1 MPLIITY
8 LIKLSVCLA
17 VVFLFYQMV
26 LRKLTFYNWNRWY
39 LLGYTLLSFYI
50 PFINISP
57 VLEKNEWTNS
67 DILNWVPVIGTA
79 TTGQPAAIANNAQR
93 LSAWDITLLL
103 VATGVLVM
111 LVRLII
117 QLLSFRKM
125 MKKATKVSEEGMTI
139 YQVDDNIIPFSFGNS
154 IFINRELHNETELQ
168 EIIRHEFV
176 HVKQKHSLDIIW
188 GELLC
193 LLNWYNPF
201 AWLLKK
207 AIRQN
212 LEFIADHKV
221 LEHGVD
227 KKQYQYLLLKVIG
240 NNHFSIANQF
250 NFSSLKKRIAMM
262 NKMKS
267 AKRNLVRF
275 LFLLPVLAIVLLAF
289 RNRYHNTEKGPV
301 IRYAA
306 MVTDLET
313 KQPLSGVEV
322 FNLNTDQQTTTD
334 ENGYFVM
341 EIPAGKMLHVK
352 MKYNKPGYSE
362 LVTSAFSLERK
373 DNKESFSIM
382 EVVGIRKGNAT
393 DPCTGCSGSV
403 SLREEKNPDLGFEEV
418 KGYYDQLLYQFFT
431 DTVPEQRHPN
441 KKGYYIDVKN
451 NEGNCLIVVKD
462 KNRKEVKRLLMAEW
476 NEKSDYYE
484 NLYGKVPPPPPP
496 LPTEG
501 QWTEAAN
508 PDVRSITV
516 NNEKATVVLK
526 TGKKEE
532 YDLSDP
538 KQKKTFEDKY
548 DLPEPPTPPAAP
560 TVLDALDAP
569 MPPLPPKSPTALDAL
584 DVPMPPLRPKSPTAL
599 DALYAPP
606 VPPKPPKSPKAPK
619 KGTTTMLI
627 NADTLIWVSGKG
639 ILTLKGNATLQTGT
653 PQDISIT
660 ASTINLKNNPPLVLV
675 NGKEADLSKD
685 FVAGKKSKMKVVSL
699 EKDEAVKKYGTKG
712 KNGAIEISTFSEA
725 VTPKQPVQPSFL
737 FNPYQQKKPGE
748 KADDGC

>member
-17 VVFLFYQMV
+17 VVFLFYQLV

-67 DILNWVPVIGTA
+67 DVITWVPVIVSSTSNSLS
-79 TTGQPAAIANNAQR
+79 TWDMIVLFVAA
-93 LSAWDITLLL
+93 
-103 VATGVLVM
+103 GVLVM
-111 LVRLII
+111 LVRLLI

-154 IFINRELHNETELQ
+154 IFINRALHNETELQ

-176 HVKQKHSLDIIW
+176 HVKQKHSFDIIW

-193 LLNWYNPF
+193 LFNWYNPF

-275 LFLLPVLAIVLLAF
+275 LFLLPVLAIILLSF
-289 RNRYHNTEKGPV
+289 REQLSRTTSGE
-301 IRYAA
+301 
-306 MVTDLET
+306 
-313 KQPLSGVEV
+313 QP
-322 FNLNTDQQTTTD
+322 Q
-334 ENGYFVM
+334 
-341 EIPAGKMLHVK
+341 
-352 MKYNKPGYSE
+352 E
-362 LVTSAFSLERK
+362 LVQTIIPPA
-373 DNKESFSIM
+373 
-382 EVVGIRKGNAT
+382 
-393 DPCTGCSGSV
+393 
-403 SLREEKNPDLGFEEV
+403 
-418 KGYYDQLLYQFFT
+418 YT

-441 KKGYYIDVKN
+441 KKGYYIDVKDN
-451 NEGNCLIVVKD
+451 KGNCLIVIKD
-462 KNRKEVKRLLMAEW
+462 KNRKEVKRLLMTEW
-476 NEKSDYYE
+476 NDKSDYYE

-501 QWTEAAN
+501 QWIEAAN

-548 DLPEPPTPPAAP
+548 DLPEPPPPPPAP
-560 TVLDALDAP
+560 TNLEELDAP
-569 MPPLPPKSPTALDAL
+569 LPPLPPQSPTGVKHPA
-584 DVPMPPLRPKSPTAL
+584 
-599 DALYAPP
+599 APP
-606 VPPKPPKSPKAPK
+606 VPPKPPKAPK

-627 NADTLIWVSGKG
+627 NADTLVWASGKG
-639 ILTLKGNATLQTGT
+639 ILTLKGNASLQTGT
-653 PQDISIT
+653 TSDINISADAID
-660 ASTINLKNNPPLVLV
+660 IRNNPPLVII

-685 FVAGKKSKMKVVSL
+685 FVAGRKAKMKVVSL
-699 EKDEAVKKYGTKG
+699 DKDEAIKKYGTKG
-712 KNGAIEISTFSEA
+712 KNGAIEISTSAEA
-725 VTPKQPVQPSFL
+725 AAPIQPVQPSFL

>member
-17 VVFLFYQMV
+17 VVYLFYQLV

-67 DILNWVPVIGTA
+67 DVITWVPVIGSSTS
-79 TTGQPAAIANNAQR
+79 NS
-93 LSAWDITLLL
+93 LSTWDMIVLF

-111 LVRLII
+111 LVRLLI

-154 IFINRELHNETELQ
+154 IFINRALHNETELQ

-176 HVKQKHSLDIIW
+176 HVKQKHSFDIIW

-193 LLNWYNPF
+193 LFNWYNPF

-275 LFLLPVLAIVLLAF
+275 LFLLPVLAIILLSF
-289 RNRYHNTEKGPV
+289 REQLSRTTGN
-301 IRYAA
+301 
-306 MVTDLET
+306 D
-313 KQPLSGVEV
+313 QP
-322 FNLNTDQQTTTD
+322 Q
-334 ENGYFVM
+334 
-341 EIPAGKMLHVK
+341 
-352 MKYNKPGYSE
+352 E
-362 LVTSAFSLERK
+362 LVQTIIPPA
-373 DNKESFSIM
+373 
-382 EVVGIRKGNAT
+382 
-393 DPCTGCSGSV
+393 
-403 SLREEKNPDLGFEEV
+403 
-418 KGYYDQLLYQFFT
+418 YT

-441 KKGYYIDVKN
+441 KKGYYIDVKDN
-451 NEGNCLIVVKD
+451 KGNCLIVIKD
-462 KNRKEVKRLLMAEW
+462 KNRKEVKRLLMTEW
-476 NEKSDYYE
+476 NEKSEYYE

-501 QWTEAAN
+501 QWIEAAN

-532 YDLSDP
+532 YDLADP
-538 KQKKTFEDKY
+538 KQKKTFEEKY
-548 DLPEPPTPPAAP
+548 DLPEPPALPVAP
-560 TVLDALDAP
+560 TALGELDAP
-569 MPPLPPKSPTALDAL
+569 LPPLPPQSPTGVKHPA
-584 DVPMPPLRPKSPTAL
+584 
-599 DALYAPP
+599 APP
-606 VPPKPPKSPKAPK
+606 VPPKPPKAPK

-627 NADTLIWVSGKG
+627 NADTLVWASGKG
-639 ILTLKGNATLQTGT
+639 ILTLKGNATLQTGIIS
-653 PQDISIT
+653 DINISADAID
-660 ASTINLKNNPPLVLV
+660 IRNNPPLVII

-685 FVAGKKSKMKVVSL
+685 FVAGRKAKMKVVNL
-699 EKDEAVKKYGTKG
+699 DKDEAVKKYGTKG
-712 KNGAIEISTFSEA
+712 KNGAIEISTSAEA
-725 VTPKQPVQPSFL
+725 VAPKQPVQPSFL

-748 KADDGC
+748 KAGDGC

>member
-8 LIKLSVCLA
+8 LIKLSVGLA
-17 VVFLFYQMV
+17 VVFLFYQLV

-50 PFINISP
+50 PFINIYP

-67 DILNWVPVIGTA
+67 ELINWVPVIGTA
-79 TTGQPAAIANNAQR
+79 ATGQPVITGSSQS
-93 LSAWDITLLL
+93 LSTWDMIFLLL
-103 VATGVLVM
+103 AAGVLLM
-111 LVRLII
+111 LVRLVI
-117 QLLSFRKM
+117 QLLSFRRM
-125 MKKATKVSEEGMTI
+125 LKKATRVSEAGMTI

-154 IFINRELHNETELQ
+154 IFINRELHNQTELQ

-193 LLNWYNPF
+193 LFNWYNPF

-227 KKQYQYLLLKVIG
+227 KKQYQYLLLKVMG

-267 AKRNLVRF
+267 ARRNLVRF

-289 RNRYHNTEKGPV
+289 RNRYHHAASEPV

-313 KQPLSGVEV
+313 MQPLPGVKV
-322 FNLNTDQQTTTD
+322 VNINTGREAITD
-334 ENGYFVM
+334 EKGYFVM
-341 EIPAGKMLHVK
+341 EMPADNMIHVK
-352 MKYNKPGYSE
+352 MKYSKPGYSE
-362 LVTSAFSLERK
+362 LLTSAFSLEKK
-373 DNKESFSIM
+373 DNKASFSIM

-403 SLREEKNPDLGFEEV
+403 SLREERNPGLGFDEV
-418 KGYYDQLLYQFFT
+418 KSYYDQLSQQFFT
-431 DTVPEQRHPN
+431 DTIPEQRKPN
-441 KKGYYIDVKN
+441 SKGYYIDVKDN
-451 NEGNCLIVVKD
+451 KGNCVIVIKD
-462 KNRKEVKRLLMAEW
+462 KNRKEVQRLLMTEW

-496 LPTEG
+496 LPAEE
-501 QWTEAAN
+501 QWKEAAN
-508 PDVRSITV
+508 PTVRSITV

-548 DLPEPPTPPAAP
+548 DLPEPPPPPAA
-560 TVLDALDAP
+560 
-569 MPPLPPKSPTALDAL
+569 PTALDAL
-584 DVPMPPLRPKSPTAL
+584 DAPIPPLPPKSSTALDALNAPMPPLRPKSPNAL
-599 DALYAPP
+599 DALNAPP
-606 VPPKPPKSPKAPK
+606 VPPQPPKAPK
-619 KGTTTMLI
+619 KDAREI
-627 NADTLIWVSGKG
+627 
-639 ILTLKGNATLQTGT
+639 
-653 PQDISIT
+653 
-660 ASTINLKNNPPLVLV
+660 
-675 NGKEADLSKD
+675 
-685 FVAGKKSKMKVVSL
+685 KSV
-699 EKDEAVKKYGTKG
+699 
-712 KNGAIEISTFSEA
+712 SEA

-737 FNPYQQKKPGE
+737 FNPYQYKTKEQKEKE
-748 KADDGC
+748 KAGDGC

>member
-17 VVFLFYQMV
+17 VVFLFYQLV

-39 LLGYTLLSFYI
+39 LLGYTILSFYI

-57 VLEKNEWTNS
+57 VLERNEWTNS
-67 DILNWVPVIGTA
+67 EVITWVPVIVSSSTHSLS
-79 TTGQPAAIANNAQR
+79 TWDMIVLFIAA
-93 LSAWDITLLL
+93 
-103 VATGVLVM
+103 GVLVM
-111 LVRLII
+111 GVRLII
-117 QLLSFRKM
+117 QLLSFRRM

-154 IFINRELHNETELQ
+154 IFINRALHNETELQ

-176 HVKQKHSLDIIW
+176 HVKQKHSVDIIW

-212 LEFIADHKV
+212 LEFIADHQV

-267 AKRNLVRF
+267 TKRNLVRF
-275 LFLLPVLAIVLLAF
+275 LFLLPVLAIILLSF
-289 RNRYHNTEKGPV
+289 REQLRSTATN
-301 IRYAA
+301 
-306 MVTDLET
+306 D
-313 KQPLSGVEV
+313 QP
-322 FNLNTDQQTTTD
+322 Q
-334 ENGYFVM
+334 
-341 EIPAGKMLHVK
+341 
-352 MKYNKPGYSE
+352 E
-362 LVTSAFSLERK
+362 LVQTIIPPA
-373 DNKESFSIM
+373 
-382 EVVGIRKGNAT
+382 
-393 DPCTGCSGSV
+393 
-403 SLREEKNPDLGFEEV
+403 
-418 KGYYDQLLYQFFT
+418 YT

-462 KNRKEVKRLLMAEW
+462 KNRKEVKRLLMTEW
-476 NEKSDYYE
+476 NEQSDYYE

-496 LPTEG
+496 LPTEE
-501 QWTEAAN
+501 QWKEAAN
-508 PDVRSITV
+508 PTVKSITV

-538 KQKKTFEDKY
+538 KQKKSFEDKY
-548 DLPEPPTPPAAP
+548 DLPEPPSPPAAP
-560 TVLDALDAP
+560 TNLDELDAP
-569 MPPLPPKSPTALDAL
+569 LPPLPPQKAKGVKHP
-584 DVPMPPLRPKSPTAL
+584 
-599 DALYAPP
+599 APP
-606 VPPKPPKSPKAPK
+606 VPPQPPKAPK
-619 KGTTTMLI
+619 KGSTTMLI
-627 NADTLIWVSGKG
+627 TADTLVWASGKG
-639 ILTLKGNATLQTGT
+639 ALTLKGNATLQSG
-653 PQDISIT
+653 PAGDISFS
-660 ASTINLKNNPPLVLV
+660 ADAINLYNNPPLVLI

-685 FVAGKKSKMKVVSL
+685 FVAGKKSKMQVVNL
-699 EKDEAVKKYGTKG
+699 DKNEAVKKYGTKG
-712 KNGAIEISTFSEA
+712 KNGAIEITTFSEA
-725 VTPKQPVQPSFL
+725 VRPKQPVQPSFL
-737 FNPYQQKKPGE
+737 FNPYQYKTKEQKEKE
-748 KADDGC
+748 KAGDGC

>member
-17 VVFLFYQMV
+17 VVFLFYQLV

-67 DILNWVPVIGTA
+67 DVITWVPVIVSSTSNSLS
-79 TTGQPAAIANNAQR
+79 TWDMIVLFVAA
-93 LSAWDITLLL
+93 
-103 VATGVLVM
+103 GVLVM
-111 LVRLII
+111 LVRLLI

-125 MKKATKVSEEGMTI
+125 MKKATKVSEDGMTI

-154 IFINRELHNETELQ
+154 IFINRALHNETELQ

-176 HVKQKHSLDIIW
+176 HVKQKHSFDIIW

-193 LLNWYNPF
+193 LFNWYNPF

-275 LFLLPVLAIVLLAF
+275 LFLLPVLAIILLSF
-289 RNRYHNTEKGPV
+289 REQLSRTTVNEKP
-301 IRYAA
+301 
-306 MVTDLET
+306 
-313 KQPLSGVEV
+313 Q
-322 FNLNTDQQTTTD
+322 
-334 ENGYFVM
+334 
-341 EIPAGKMLHVK
+341 
-352 MKYNKPGYSE
+352 E
-362 LVTSAFSLERK
+362 LVQTIIPPA
-373 DNKESFSIM
+373 
-382 EVVGIRKGNAT
+382 
-393 DPCTGCSGSV
+393 
-403 SLREEKNPDLGFEEV
+403 
-418 KGYYDQLLYQFFT
+418 YT

-451 NEGNCLIVVKD
+451 NEGNCLIVIKD
-462 KNRKEVKRLLMAEW
+462 KNRKEVKRLLMTEW

-501 QWTEAAN
+501 QWIEAAN

-548 DLPEPPTPPAAP
+548 DLPEPPPPPPAP
-560 TVLDALDAP
+560 TNLEELDAP
-569 MPPLPPKSPTALDAL
+569 LPPLPPQSATGVKHPA
-584 DVPMPPLRPKSPTAL
+584 
-599 DALYAPP
+599 APP
-606 VPPKPPKSPKAPK
+606 VPPKPPKAPK

-627 NADTLIWVSGKG
+627 NADTLVWASGKG
-639 ILTLKGNATLQTGT
+639 ILTLEGNATLQTGT
-653 PQDISIT
+653 TNDVSIT

-699 EKDEAVKKYGTKG
+699 DKDEAVKKYGTKG
-712 KNGAIEISTFSEA
+712 KNGAIEISTSAEA
-725 VTPKQPVQPSFL
+725 VIPKQPVQPSFL

-748 KADDGC
+748 KAGDGC

>member
-8 LIKLSVCLA
+8 LIKLSVCLS
-17 VVFLFYQMV
+17 VVFLFYRLV

-67 DILNWVPVIGTA
+67 EVINWVPVIGTA
-79 TTGQPAAIANNAQR
+79 ASNQPGITAGSAQPVN
-93 LSAWDITLLL
+93 SWDIILLFII
-103 VATGVLVM
+103 AGVLFM
-111 LVRLII
+111 LVRLVI

-125 MKKATKVSEEGMTI
+125 MKKATLVSKQGLNI
-139 YQVDDNIIPFSFGNS
+139 YQVNDNIIPFSFGNS
-154 IFINRELHNETELQ
+154 IFINRELHPATELQ

-176 HVKQKHSLDIIW
+176 HVKQQHSLDIIW
-188 GELLC
+188 GEILC
-193 LLNWYNPF
+193 LFNWYNPF

-212 LEFIADHKV
+212 LEFIADHQV

-262 NKMKS
+262 NKIKS
-267 AKRNLVRF
+267 ARRNLVRF

-289 RNRYHNTEKGPV
+289 RNRYSTHEKQPL

-313 KQPLSGVEV
+313 KQPLPGVKV
-322 FNLNTDQQTTTD
+322 LNINTAQEATTD

-341 EIPAGKMLHVK
+341 EIPADKMVHVK
-352 MKYNKPGYSE
+352 MRYNKPGYSE
-362 LVTSAFSLERK
+362 LMTSAFSLERK
-373 DNKESFSIM
+373 DNTESFSIM
-382 EVVGIRKGNAT
+382 EIVSIRKGNAT
-393 DPCTGCSGSV
+393 DPCVGCSGSV
-403 SLREEKNPDLGFEEV
+403 SLREEKNPAVGFEEV

-441 KKGYYIDVKN
+441 KKGYYIDIRN
-451 NEGNCLIVVKD
+451 NDGNCLVVIKD
-462 KNRKEVKRLLMAEW
+462 KNRKEVKRLLMIEW

-484 NLYGKVPPPPPP
+484 NLYGKVPPPPVAS

-501 QWTEAAN
+501 QWDEAAN

-516 NNEKATVVLK
+516 NNEKAIVVLK

-532 YDLSDP
+532 YNLADP
-538 KQKKTFEDKY
+538 KQKKDFEDKY
-548 DLPEPPTPPAAP
+548 DLPEPPAPPLAP
-560 TVLDALDAP
+560 TNLEELDAP
-569 MPPLPPKSPTALDAL
+569 LPPLPPKSPTGVKHPA
-584 DVPMPPLRPKSPTAL
+584 
-599 DALYAPP
+599 APP
-606 VPPKPPKSPKAPK
+606 VPPKPPKAPK
-619 KGTTTMLI
+619 PGSTTMI
-627 NADTLIWVSGKG
+627 ITADTLIWTGDKG
-639 ILTLKGNATLQTGT
+639 SLTLKGSLKGNASLQTGAPDYVT
-653 PQDISIT
+653 ISADAIE
-660 ASTINLKNNPPLVLV
+660 LKNNPPLVMI

-685 FVAGKKSKMKVVSL
+685 FTAGKKARMKVISL
-699 EKDEAVKKYGTKG
+699 DKDEAVKKYGNKG
-712 KNGAIEISTFSEA
+712 ENGAIEISTLSEA
-725 VTPKQPVQPSFL
+725 AAPKQPVQPSFL
-737 FNPYQQKKPGE
+737 FNPYQYKTKEQKE
-748 KADDGC
+748 KEKQGDGC

>member
-17 VVFLFYQMV
+17 VVFLFYQLV

-67 DILNWVPVIGTA
+67 EVITWVPVIVSSTSNSLS
-79 TTGQPAAIANNAQR
+79 TWDMIVLFVAA
-93 LSAWDITLLL
+93 
-103 VATGVLVM
+103 GVLVM
-111 LVRLII
+111 LVRLLI

-154 IFINRELHNETELQ
+154 IFINRALHNETELQ

-176 HVKQKHSLDIIW
+176 HVKQKHSFDIIW

-193 LLNWYNPF
+193 LFNWYNPF

-275 LFLLPVLAIVLLAF
+275 LFLLPVLAIILLSF
-289 RNRYHNTEKGPV
+289 REQLSRTTGN
-301 IRYAA
+301 
-306 MVTDLET
+306 D
-313 KQPLSGVEV
+313 QP
-322 FNLNTDQQTTTD
+322 Q
-334 ENGYFVM
+334 
-341 EIPAGKMLHVK
+341 
-352 MKYNKPGYSE
+352 E
-362 LVTSAFSLERK
+362 LVQTIIPPA
-373 DNKESFSIM
+373 
-382 EVVGIRKGNAT
+382 
-393 DPCTGCSGSV
+393 
-403 SLREEKNPDLGFEEV
+403 
-418 KGYYDQLLYQFFT
+418 YT

-441 KKGYYIDVKN
+441 KKGYYIDVKDN
-451 NEGNCLIVVKD
+451 KGNCLIVIKD
-462 KNRKEVKRLLMAEW
+462 KNRKEVKRLLMTEW

-532 YDLSDP
+532 YDLADP

-548 DLPEPPTPPAAP
+548 DLPEPPPPPPAP
-560 TVLDALDAP
+560 TNLEELDAP
-569 MPPLPPKSPTALDAL
+569 LPPLPPQSATGVKHPA
-584 DVPMPPLRPKSPTAL
+584 
-599 DALYAPP
+599 APP
-606 VPPKPPKSPKAPK
+606 VPPKPPKAPK

-627 NADTLIWVSGKG
+627 NADTLVWASGKG

-653 PQDISIT
+653 TNDISIT

-699 EKDEAVKKYGTKG
+699 DKDDAIKKYGTKG

>member
-17 VVFLFYQMV
+17 VVFLFYQLV

-67 DILNWVPVIGTA
+67 DVITWVPVIVSSTSNSLS
-79 TTGQPAAIANNAQR
+79 TWDMIVLFVAA
-93 LSAWDITLLL
+93 
-103 VATGVLVM
+103 GVLVM

-117 QLLSFRKM
+117 QLLSFRRM
-125 MKKATKVSEEGMTI
+125 IKKATKVSEEGMTI

-154 IFINRELHNETELQ
+154 IFINRALHNETELQ

-176 HVKQKHSLDIIW
+176 HVKQKHSFDIIW

-212 LEFIADHKV
+212 LEFIADHQV

-275 LFLLPVLAIVLLAF
+275 LFLLPVLAIILLSF
-289 RNRYHNTEKGPV
+289 REQLSRTTVNE
-301 IRYAA
+301 
-306 MVTDLET
+306 
-313 KQPLSGVEV
+313 QP
-322 FNLNTDQQTTTD
+322 Q
-334 ENGYFVM
+334 
-341 EIPAGKMLHVK
+341 
-352 MKYNKPGYSE
+352 E
-362 LVTSAFSLERK
+362 LVQTIIPPAYS
-373 DNKESFSIM
+373 
-382 EVVGIRKGNAT
+382 
-393 DPCTGCSGSV
+393 
-403 SLREEKNPDLGFEEV
+403 
-418 KGYYDQLLYQFFT
+418 
-431 DTVPEQRHPN
+431 DTVPEQQHPN
-441 KKGYYIDVKN
+441 KKGYYIDVKDN
-451 NEGNCLIVVKD
+451 KGNCLIVIKD
-462 KNRKEVKRLLMAEW
+462 KNRKEVKRLLMTEW

-508 PDVRSITV
+508 PDVKSITV

-538 KQKKTFEDKY
+538 KQKKSFEDKY

-560 TVLDALDAP
+560 TALGELDAP
-569 MPPLPPKSPTALDAL
+569 LPPLPPQSPTGVKHPA
-584 DVPMPPLRPKSPTAL
+584 
-599 DALYAPP
+599 APP
-606 VPPKPPKSPKAPK
+606 VPPKPPKAPK

-627 NADTLIWVSGKG
+627 NADTLVWASGKG

-653 PQDISIT
+653 TSDINISADAID
-660 ASTINLKNNPPLVLV
+660 IRNNPPLVII
-675 NGKEADLSKD
+675 NGKEADLNKD
-685 FVAGKKSKMKVVSL
+685 FVAGRKAKMKVVSL
-699 EKDEAVKKYGTKG
+699 DKDEAIKKYGTKG
-712 KNGAIEISTFSEA
+712 KNGAIEISTSAEA

-737 FNPYQQKKPGE
+737 FNPYQQRKPGE

>member
-17 VVFLFYQMV
+17 VVFLFYQLV

-67 DILNWVPVIGTA
+67 DVITWVPVIVSSTSNSLS
-79 TTGQPAAIANNAQR
+79 TWDMIVLFVAA
-93 LSAWDITLLL
+93 
-103 VATGVLVM
+103 GVLVM
-111 LVRLII
+111 LVRLLI
-117 QLLSFRKM
+117 QLLSFRRM

-154 IFINRELHNETELQ
+154 IFINRALHNETELQ

-176 HVKQKHSLDIIW
+176 HVKQKHSFDIIW

-193 LLNWYNPF
+193 LFNWYNPF

-275 LFLLPVLAIVLLAF
+275 LFLLPVLAIILLSF
-289 RNRYHNTEKGPV
+289 REQLSRTTGN
-301 IRYAA
+301 
-306 MVTDLET
+306 D
-313 KQPLSGVEV
+313 QP
-322 FNLNTDQQTTTD
+322 Q
-334 ENGYFVM
+334 
-341 EIPAGKMLHVK
+341 
-352 MKYNKPGYSE
+352 E
-362 LVTSAFSLERK
+362 LVQTIIPPA
-373 DNKESFSIM
+373 
-382 EVVGIRKGNAT
+382 
-393 DPCTGCSGSV
+393 
-403 SLREEKNPDLGFEEV
+403 
-418 KGYYDQLLYQFFT
+418 YT

-441 KKGYYIDVKN
+441 KKGYYIDVKDN
-451 NEGNCLIVVKD
+451 KGNCLIVIKD
-462 KNRKEVKRLLMAEW
+462 KNRKEVKRLLMTEW

-508 PDVRSITV
+508 PDVKSITV

-548 DLPEPPTPPAAP
+548 DLPEPPPPPPAP
-560 TVLDALDAP
+560 TNLEELDAP
-569 MPPLPPKSPTALDAL
+569 LPPLPPQSATGVKHPA
-584 DVPMPPLRPKSPTAL
+584 
-599 DALYAPP
+599 APP
-606 VPPKPPKSPKAPK
+606 VPPKPPKAPK

-627 NADTLIWVSGKG
+627 NADTLVWASGKG
-639 ILTLKGNATLQTGT
+639 ILTLEGNATLQTGT
-653 PQDISIT
+653 TNDVSIT

-699 EKDEAVKKYGTKG
+699 DKDEAVKKYGTKG
-712 KNGAIEISTFSEA
+712 KNGAIEISTSAEA
-725 VTPKQPVQPSFL
+725 VIPKQPVQPSFL

-748 KADDGC
+748 KAGDGC

>member
-17 VVFLFYQMV
+17 VVFLFYQFV

-67 DILNWVPVIGTA
+67 DVITWVPVIVSSTSNSLS
-79 TTGQPAAIANNAQR
+79 TWDMIVLFVAA
-93 LSAWDITLLL
+93 
-103 VATGVLVM
+103 GVLVM
-111 LVRLII
+111 LVRLLI

-125 MKKATKVSEEGMTI
+125 MKKATKVSEDGMTI

-275 LFLLPVLAIVLLAF
+275 LFLLPVLAIILLSF
-289 RNRYHNTEKGPV
+289 REQLSRTTSSEQPQEPV
-301 IRYAA
+301 
-306 MVTDLET
+306 
-313 KQPLSGVEV
+313 
-322 FNLNTDQQTTTD
+322 QTI
-334 ENGYFVM
+334 
-341 EIPAGKMLHVK
+341 IPPA
-352 MKYNKPGYSE
+352 Y
-362 LVTSAFSLERK
+362 
-373 DNKESFSIM
+373 
-382 EVVGIRKGNAT
+382 
-393 DPCTGCSGSV
+393 
-403 SLREEKNPDLGFEEV
+403 
-418 KGYYDQLLYQFFT
+418 T

-451 NEGNCLIVVKD
+451 NEGNCLIVIKD
-462 KNRKEVKRLLMAEW
+462 KNRKEVKRLLMTEW

-501 QWTEAAN
+501 QWIEAAN

-538 KQKKTFEDKY
+538 KQKKSFEDKY
-548 DLPEPPTPPAAP
+548 DLPEPPAPPAAP
-560 TVLDALDAP
+560 TALGELDAP
-569 MPPLPPKSPTALDAL
+569 LPPLPPQSATGVKHPA
-584 DVPMPPLRPKSPTAL
+584 
-599 DALYAPP
+599 APP
-606 VPPKPPKSPKAPK
+606 VPPQPPKAPK
-619 KGTTTMLI
+619 KGSTTMLI
-627 NADTLIWVSGKG
+627 NADTLVWASGKG
-639 ILTLKGNATLQTGT
+639 ILTLKGNATLQTGI
-653 PQDISIT
+653 PQDVSIT
-660 ASTINLKNNPPLVLV
+660 ASTINLKNNTPLVIV

-685 FVAGKKSKMKVVSL
+685 FVAGKKSKMKLVSL
-699 EKDEAVKKYGTKG
+699 EKDEAIKKYGTKG

-725 VTPKQPVQPSFL
+725 VTPKQPAQPSFL

>member
-17 VVFLFYQMV
+17 VVFLFYQLV

-67 DILNWVPVIGTA
+67 DVITWVPVIVSSTSNSLS
-79 TTGQPAAIANNAQR
+79 TWDMIVLFVAA
-93 LSAWDITLLL
+93 
-103 VATGVLVM
+103 GVLVM

-125 MKKATKVSEEGMTI
+125 MKKATKVSEDGMTI

-154 IFINRELHNETELQ
+154 IFINRALHNETELQ

-176 HVKQKHSLDIIW
+176 HVKQKHSFDIIW

-193 LLNWYNPF
+193 LFNWYNPF

-275 LFLLPVLAIVLLAF
+275 LFLLPVLAIILLSF
-289 RNRYHNTEKGPV
+289 REQLSRTTGN
-301 IRYAA
+301 
-306 MVTDLET
+306 D
-313 KQPLSGVEV
+313 QP
-322 FNLNTDQQTTTD
+322 Q
-334 ENGYFVM
+334 
-341 EIPAGKMLHVK
+341 
-352 MKYNKPGYSE
+352 E
-362 LVTSAFSLERK
+362 LVQTIIPPA
-373 DNKESFSIM
+373 
-382 EVVGIRKGNAT
+382 
-393 DPCTGCSGSV
+393 
-403 SLREEKNPDLGFEEV
+403 
-418 KGYYDQLLYQFFT
+418 YT

-441 KKGYYIDVKN
+441 KKGYYIDVKDN
-451 NEGNCLIVVKD
+451 KGNCLIVIKD
-462 KNRKEVKRLLMAEW
+462 KNRKEVKRLLMTEW

-501 QWTEAAN
+501 QWIEAAN

-548 DLPEPPTPPAAP
+548 DLPEPPPPPPAP
-560 TVLDALDAP
+560 TNLEELDAP
-569 MPPLPPKSPTALDAL
+569 LPPLPPQSATGVKHPA
-584 DVPMPPLRPKSPTAL
+584 
-599 DALYAPP
+599 APP
-606 VPPKPPKSPKAPK
+606 VPPKPPKAPK

-627 NADTLIWVSGKG
+627 NADTLVWASGKG

-653 PQDISIT
+653 TNDISIT

-699 EKDEAVKKYGTKG
+699 DKDDAIKKYGTKG
-712 KNGAIEISTFSEA
+712 KNGAIEISTSAEA
-725 VTPKQPVQPSFL
+725 VIPKQPVQPSFL

-748 KADDGC
+748 KAGDGC

>member
-17 VVFLFYQMV
+17 VVFLFYQLV

-67 DILNWVPVIGTA
+67 EVITWVPVIVSSTSNSLS
-79 TTGQPAAIANNAQR
+79 TWDMIVLFVAA
-93 LSAWDITLLL
+93 
-103 VATGVLVM
+103 GVLVM
-111 LVRLII
+111 LVRLLI

-154 IFINRELHNETELQ
+154 IFINRALHNETELQ

-176 HVKQKHSLDIIW
+176 HVKQKHSFDIIW

-193 LLNWYNPF
+193 LFNWYNPF

-275 LFLLPVLAIVLLAF
+275 LFLLPVLAIILLSF
-289 RNRYHNTEKGPV
+289 REQLSRTTGN
-301 IRYAA
+301 
-306 MVTDLET
+306 D
-313 KQPLSGVEV
+313 QP
-322 FNLNTDQQTTTD
+322 Q
-334 ENGYFVM
+334 
-341 EIPAGKMLHVK
+341 
-352 MKYNKPGYSE
+352 E
-362 LVTSAFSLERK
+362 LVQTIIPPA
-373 DNKESFSIM
+373 
-382 EVVGIRKGNAT
+382 
-393 DPCTGCSGSV
+393 
-403 SLREEKNPDLGFEEV
+403 
-418 KGYYDQLLYQFFT
+418 YT

-441 KKGYYIDVKN
+441 KKGYYIDVKDN
-451 NEGNCLIVVKD
+451 KGNCLIVIKD
-462 KNRKEVKRLLMAEW
+462 KNRKEVKRLLMTEW

-501 QWTEAAN
+501 QWIEAAN

-532 YDLSDP
+532 YDLADP

-548 DLPEPPTPPAAP
+548 DLPEPPPPPPAP
-560 TVLDALDAP
+560 TNLEELDAP
-569 MPPLPPKSPTALDAL
+569 LPPLPPQSATGVKHPA
-584 DVPMPPLRPKSPTAL
+584 
-599 DALYAPP
+599 APP
-606 VPPKPPKSPKAPK
+606 VPPKPPKAPK

-627 NADTLIWVSGKG
+627 NADTLVWASGKG

-653 PQDISIT
+653 TNDISIT

-699 EKDEAVKKYGTKG
+699 DKDDAIKKYGTKG
-712 KNGAIEISTFSEA
+712 KNGAIEISTSAEA

-748 KADDGC
+748 KAGDGC

>member
-17 VVFLFYQMV
+17 VVFLFYQLV

-67 DILNWVPVIGTA
+67 DVITWVPVIVSSTSNSLS
-79 TTGQPAAIANNAQR
+79 TWDMIVLFVAA
-93 LSAWDITLLL
+93 
-103 VATGVLVM
+103 GVLVM

-125 MKKATKVSEEGMTI
+125 MKKATKVSEDGMTI

-154 IFINRELHNETELQ
+154 IFINRALHNETELQ

-176 HVKQKHSLDIIW
+176 HVKQKHSFDIIW

-193 LLNWYNPF
+193 LFNWYNPF

-275 LFLLPVLAIVLLAF
+275 LFLLPVLAIILLSF
-289 RNRYHNTEKGPV
+289 REQLSRTTGN
-301 IRYAA
+301 
-306 MVTDLET
+306 D
-313 KQPLSGVEV
+313 QP
-322 FNLNTDQQTTTD
+322 Q
-334 ENGYFVM
+334 
-341 EIPAGKMLHVK
+341 
-352 MKYNKPGYSE
+352 E
-362 LVTSAFSLERK
+362 LVQTIIPPA
-373 DNKESFSIM
+373 
-382 EVVGIRKGNAT
+382 
-393 DPCTGCSGSV
+393 
-403 SLREEKNPDLGFEEV
+403 
-418 KGYYDQLLYQFFT
+418 YT

-441 KKGYYIDVKN
+441 KKGYYIDVKDN
-451 NEGNCLIVVKD
+451 KGNCLIVIKD
-462 KNRKEVKRLLMAEW
+462 KNRKEVKRLLMTEW

-501 QWTEAAN
+501 QWIEAAN

-548 DLPEPPTPPAAP
+548 DLPEPPPPPPAP
-560 TVLDALDAP
+560 TNLEELDAP
-569 MPPLPPKSPTALDAL
+569 LPPLPPQSATGVKHPA
-584 DVPMPPLRPKSPTAL
+584 
-599 DALYAPP
+599 APP
-606 VPPKPPKSPKAPK
+606 VPPKPPKAPK

-627 NADTLIWVSGKG
+627 NADTLVWASGKG

-653 PQDISIT
+653 TNDISIT

-699 EKDEAVKKYGTKG
+699 DKDDAIKKYGTKG
-712 KNGAIEISTFSEA
+712 KNGAIEISTSAEA

-748 KADDGC
+748 KAGDGC

>member
-17 VVFLFYQMV
+17 VVFLFYQLV

-67 DILNWVPVIGTA
+67 EVINWVPVIV
-79 TTGQPAAIANNAQR
+79 TTNTNSLSTWDMIVLFVAA
-93 LSAWDITLLL
+93 
-103 VATGVLVM
+103 GVLVM
-111 LVRLII
+111 LVRLLI

-125 MKKATKVSEEGMTI
+125 MKKATKVSEDGMTI

-154 IFINRELHNETELQ
+154 IFINRALHNETELQ

-193 LLNWYNPF
+193 LFNWYNPF

-275 LFLLPVLAIVLLAF
+275 LFLLPVLAIILLSF
-289 RNRYHNTEKGPV
+289 REQLSRT
-301 IRYAA
+301 
-306 MVTDLET
+306 TSSD
-313 KQPLSGVEV
+313 QP
-322 FNLNTDQQTTTD
+322 Q
-334 ENGYFVM
+334 
-341 EIPAGKMLHVK
+341 
-352 MKYNKPGYSE
+352 E
-362 LVTSAFSLERK
+362 LVETMIPPA
-373 DNKESFSIM
+373 
-382 EVVGIRKGNAT
+382 
-393 DPCTGCSGSV
+393 
-403 SLREEKNPDLGFEEV
+403 
-418 KGYYDQLLYQFFT
+418 FT

-451 NEGNCLIVVKD
+451 NDGNCLIVVKD
-462 KNRKEVKRLLMAEW
+462 KNRKEVKRLLMTEW

-501 QWTEAAN
+501 QWKEAAN
-508 PDVRSITV
+508 PGVKSITV

-548 DLPEPPTPPAAP
+548 DLPEPPPPPAAP
-560 TVLDALDAP
+560 TALGELDAP
-569 MPPLPPKSPTALDAL
+569 LPPLPPQSPTGVKHPA
-584 DVPMPPLRPKSPTAL
+584 
-599 DALYAPP
+599 APP
-606 VPPKPPKSPKAPK
+606 VPPKPPKAPK

-627 NADTLIWVSGKG
+627 NADTLVWASGKG

-653 PQDISIT
+653 PQDVSIT

-685 FVAGKKSKMKVVSL
+685 FVAGKKAKMKVVSL
-699 EKDEAVKKYGTKG
+699 DKDEAVKKYGTKG

>member
-17 VVFLFYQMV
+17 VVFLFYQLV

-67 DILNWVPVIGTA
+67 DVITWVPVIVSSSSNSLSTWDMIVLFV
-79 TTGQPAAIANNAQR
+79 AA
-93 LSAWDITLLL
+93 
-103 VATGVLVM
+103 GVLVM
-111 LVRLII
+111 LVRLLI

-125 MKKATKVSEEGMTI
+125 MKKATKVSEDGMTI

-193 LLNWYNPF
+193 LFNWYNPF

-275 LFLLPVLAIVLLAF
+275 LFLLPVLAIILLSF
-289 RNRYHNTEKGPV
+289 REQLSRTTSGDQPQEPV
-301 IRYAA
+301 
-306 MVTDLET
+306 
-313 KQPLSGVEV
+313 
-322 FNLNTDQQTTTD
+322 QTI
-334 ENGYFVM
+334 
-341 EIPAGKMLHVK
+341 IPPA
-352 MKYNKPGYSE
+352 Y
-362 LVTSAFSLERK
+362 
-373 DNKESFSIM
+373 
-382 EVVGIRKGNAT
+382 
-393 DPCTGCSGSV
+393 
-403 SLREEKNPDLGFEEV
+403 
-418 KGYYDQLLYQFFT
+418 T
-431 DTVPEQRHPN
+431 DTVQEQRHPN

-451 NEGNCLIVVKD
+451 NEGNCLIVIKD
-462 KNRKEVKRLLMAEW
+462 KNRKEVKRLLMTEW

-496 LPTEG
+496 APPTALSEFGIEFKGNAEYVEVWIKDREIEKYNLLNAKEKEAFEKKYGKIPPPPPVAPLPTEV

-538 KQKKTFEDKY
+538 KQKKSFEDKY
-548 DLPEPPTPPAAP
+548 DLPEPPVPPAAP
-560 TVLDALDAP
+560 TALGELDAP
-569 MPPLPPKSPTALDAL
+569 LPPLPPQSATGVKHPA
-584 DVPMPPLRPKSPTAL
+584 
-599 DALYAPP
+599 APP
-606 VPPKPPKSPKAPK
+606 VPPQPPKAPK
-619 KGTTTMLI
+619 KGSTTMLI
-627 NADTLIWVSGKG
+627 NADTLVWASGKG

-653 PQDISIT
+653 TNDISIT
-660 ASTINLKNNPPLVLV
+660 ASTINLKNNPPLVIV

-685 FVAGKKSKMKVVSL
+685 FVAGKKSKMKLVSL
-699 EKDEAVKKYGTKG
+699 EKDEAIKKYGTKG

>member
-1 MPLIITY
+1 MI
-8 LIKLSVCLA
+8 V
-17 VVFLFYQMV
+17 LFV
-26 LRKLTFYNWNRWY
+26 
-39 LLGYTLLSFYI
+39 
-50 PFINISP
+50 
-57 VLEKNEWTNS
+57 
-67 DILNWVPVIGTA
+67 
-79 TTGQPAAIANNAQR
+79 AA
-93 LSAWDITLLL
+93 
-103 VATGVLVM
+103 GVLVM
-111 LVRLII
+111 LVRLLI
-117 QLLSFRKM
+117 QLLSFRSM
-125 MKKATKVSEEGMTI
+125 MKKSTKVSEEGMTI

-154 IFINRELHNETELQ
+154 IFINRALHNETELQ

-176 HVKQKHSLDIIW
+176 HVKQKHSMDIIW

-193 LLNWYNPF
+193 LFNWYNPF

-275 LFLLPVLAIVLLAF
+275 LFLLPVLAIILLSF
-289 RNRYHNTEKGPV
+289 REQLSRTTSTE
-301 IRYAA
+301 
-306 MVTDLET
+306 
-313 KQPLSGVEV
+313 QP
-322 FNLNTDQQTTTD
+322 Q
-334 ENGYFVM
+334 
-341 EIPAGKMLHVK
+341 
-352 MKYNKPGYSE
+352 E
-362 LVTSAFSLERK
+362 LVQTIIPPA
-373 DNKESFSIM
+373 
-382 EVVGIRKGNAT
+382 
-393 DPCTGCSGSV
+393 
-403 SLREEKNPDLGFEEV
+403 
-418 KGYYDQLLYQFFT
+418 YT

-462 KNRKEVKRLLMAEW
+462 KNRNEVKRLLMTEW

-538 KQKKTFEDKY
+538 KQKKNFEDKY
-548 DLPEPPTPPAAP
+548 DLPEPPAPPAAP
-560 TVLDALDAP
+560 TALGELDAP
-569 MPPLPPKSPTALDAL
+569 LPPLPPQSPTGVKNPA
-584 DVPMPPLRPKSPTAL
+584 
-599 DALYAPP
+599 APP
-606 VPPKPPKSPKAPK
+606 VPPKPPKAPK
-619 KGTTTMLI
+619 KGSTTMLI
-627 NADTLIWVSGKG
+627 NADTLVWASGKG
-639 ILTLKGNATLQTGT
+639 ILTLKGNATMQTGIT
-653 PQDISIT
+653 SDINISADAIE
-660 ASTINLKNNPPLVLV
+660 LKNNPPLVII

-685 FVAGKKSKMKVVSL
+685 YVAGRKSKMKLVSL
-699 EKDEAVKKYGTKG
+699 DKDDAIKKYGTKG

>member
-17 VVFLFYQMV
+17 VVFLFYQLL

-39 LLGYTLLSFYI
+39 LLGYTLLSLYI

-67 DILNWVPVIGTA
+67 EVITWVPVIVSSSTHSLS
-79 TTGQPAAIANNAQR
+79 TWDMIVLFVAA
-93 LSAWDITLLL
+93 
-103 VATGVLVM
+103 GVLIM
-111 LVRLII
+111 LVRLVI
-117 QLLSFRKM
+117 QLLSFRRM
-125 MKKATKVSEEGMTI
+125 MKKATKVSEAGMTI

-193 LLNWYNPF
+193 LFNWYNPF

-212 LEFIADHKV
+212 LEFIADHQV

-275 LFLLPVLAIVLLAF
+275 LFLLPVLAIILLSF
-289 RNRYHNTEKGPV
+289 REQLRST
-301 IRYAA
+301 
-306 MVTDLET
+306 VTSD
-313 KQPLSGVEV
+313 QP
-322 FNLNTDQQTTTD
+322 Q
-334 ENGYFVM
+334 
-341 EIPAGKMLHVK
+341 
-352 MKYNKPGYSE
+352 E
-362 LVTSAFSLERK
+362 LVQTIIPPA
-373 DNKESFSIM
+373 
-382 EVVGIRKGNAT
+382 
-393 DPCTGCSGSV
+393 
-403 SLREEKNPDLGFEEV
+403 
-418 KGYYDQLLYQFFT
+418 FT

-451 NEGNCLIVVKD
+451 NDGNCLIVIKD
-462 KNRKEVKRLLMAEW
+462 KNRKEVKRLLMTEW

-496 LPTEG
+496 VAPLPTDG
-501 QWTEAAN
+501 QWIEAAN

-538 KQKKTFEDKY
+538 KQKKSFEDKY
-548 DLPEPPTPPAAP
+548 DLPEPPVPPAAP
-560 TVLDALDAP
+560 TALDALDAP
-569 MPPLPPKSPTALDAL
+569 PVPDARKAATALDALKAPLPPLPPKSPTALDAL
-584 DVPMPPLRPKSPTAL
+584 N
-599 DALYAPP
+599 APP
-606 VPPKPPKSPKAPK
+606 VPPKPPKAPK

-627 NADTLIWVSGKG
+627 NADTLVWASGKG
-639 ILTLKGNATLQTGT
+639 ILTLKGNASMQTGVT
-653 PQDISIT
+653 NDIHISADAIEMR
-660 ASTINLKNNPPLVLV
+660 NNPPLVLI

-685 FVAGKKSKMKVVSL
+685 FVAGKKSKMKLVSL
-699 EKDEAVKKYGTKG
+699 EKDEAIKKYGTKG
-712 KNGAIEISTFSEA
+712 KNGAIEITTFSEA
-725 VTPKQPVQPSFL
+725 VRPKQPVQPSFL
-737 FNPYQQKKPGE
+737 FNPYQYKTKEQKEKE
-748 KADDGC
+748 KAGDGC

>member
-17 VVFLFYQMV
+17 VVFLFYQLV

-67 DILNWVPVIGTA
+67 DVITWVPVIVSSSSNSLSTWDMIVLFV
-79 TTGQPAAIANNAQR
+79 AA
-93 LSAWDITLLL
+93 
-103 VATGVLVM
+103 GVLVM

-117 QLLSFRKM
+117 QLLSFRRM

-176 HVKQKHSLDIIW
+176 HVKQKHSMDIIW

-193 LLNWYNPF
+193 LFNWYNPF

-275 LFLLPVLAIVLLAF
+275 LFLLPVLAIILLSF
-289 RNRYHNTEKGPV
+289 REQLSRTTSN
-301 IRYAA
+301 
-306 MVTDLET
+306 D
-313 KQPLSGVEV
+313 QP
-322 FNLNTDQQTTTD
+322 Q
-334 ENGYFVM
+334 
-341 EIPAGKMLHVK
+341 
-352 MKYNKPGYSE
+352 E
-362 LVTSAFSLERK
+362 LVQTIIPPA
-373 DNKESFSIM
+373 
-382 EVVGIRKGNAT
+382 
-393 DPCTGCSGSV
+393 
-403 SLREEKNPDLGFEEV
+403 
-418 KGYYDQLLYQFFT
+418 FT

-462 KNRKEVKRLLMAEW
+462 KNRKEVKRLLMTEW

-538 KQKKTFEDKY
+538 KQKKSFEDKY
-548 DLPEPPTPPAAP
+548 DLPEPPAPPAAP
-560 TVLDALDAP
+560 TALGELDAP
-569 MPPLPPKSPTALDAL
+569 LPPLPPQSPTGVKHPA
-584 DVPMPPLRPKSPTAL
+584 
-599 DALYAPP
+599 APP
-606 VPPKPPKSPKAPK
+606 VPPKPPKAPK
-619 KGTTTMLI
+619 KRTTTMLI
-627 NADTLIWVSGKG
+627 NADTLVWASGKG

-699 EKDEAVKKYGTKG
+699 EKDEAVKKYGSKG

>member
-17 VVFLFYQMV
+17 VVFLFYQLV

-67 DILNWVPVIGTA
+67 DVITWVPVIVSSSSNSLSTWDMIVLFV
-79 TTGQPAAIANNAQR
+79 AA
-93 LSAWDITLLL
+93 
-103 VATGVLVM
+103 GVLVM

-176 HVKQKHSLDIIW
+176 HVKQKHSMDIIW

-212 LEFIADHKV
+212 LEFIADHQV

-275 LFLLPVLAIVLLAF
+275 LFLLPVLAIILLSF
-289 RNRYHNTEKGPV
+289 REQLSHTTSTE
-301 IRYAA
+301 
-306 MVTDLET
+306 
-313 KQPLSGVEV
+313 QP
-322 FNLNTDQQTTTD
+322 Q
-334 ENGYFVM
+334 
-341 EIPAGKMLHVK
+341 
-352 MKYNKPGYSE
+352 E
-362 LVTSAFSLERK
+362 LVQTIIPPA
-373 DNKESFSIM
+373 
-382 EVVGIRKGNAT
+382 
-393 DPCTGCSGSV
+393 
-403 SLREEKNPDLGFEEV
+403 
-418 KGYYDQLLYQFFT
+418 YT

-462 KNRKEVKRLLMAEW
+462 KSRKEVKRLLMTEW

-532 YDLSDP
+532 YDLADP

-548 DLPEPPTPPAAP
+548 DLPDPPAPPAAA
-560 TVLDALDAP
+560 TALGELDAP
-569 MPPLPPKSPTALDAL
+569 LPPLPPQSPTGVKYPA
-584 DVPMPPLRPKSPTAL
+584 
-599 DALYAPP
+599 APP
-606 VPPKPPKSPKAPK
+606 VPPQPPKAPK
-619 KGTTTMLI
+619 KGSTTMLI
-627 NADTLIWVSGKG
+627 NADTLVWASGKG
-639 ILTLKGNATLQTGT
+639 ILTLKGNATMQTGAT
-653 PQDISIT
+653 NDINISADAIE
-660 ASTINLKNNPPLVLV
+660 LKNNPPLVII

-685 FVAGKKSKMKVVSL
+685 YVAGRKSKMKLVSL
-699 EKDEAVKKYGTKG
+699 DKDEAIKKYGSKG
-712 KNGAIEISTFSEA
+712 KNGAIEISTSAEA
-725 VTPKQPVQPSFL
+725 ATPKQPVQPSFL

>member
-17 VVFLFYQMV
+17 VVFLFYQLV

-67 DILNWVPVIGTA
+67 EVITWVPVIVSS
-79 TTGQPAAIANNAQR
+79 NSNS
-93 LSAWDITLLL
+93 LSTWDMIVLF

-111 LVRLII
+111 LVRLLI

-125 MKKATKVSEEGMTI
+125 MKKATKVSEDGMTI

-154 IFINRELHNETELQ
+154 IFINRALHNETELQ

-176 HVKQKHSLDIIW
+176 HVKQKHSFDIIW

-193 LLNWYNPF
+193 LFNWYNPF

-275 LFLLPVLAIVLLAF
+275 LFLLPVLAIILLSF
-289 RNRYHNTEKGPV
+289 REQLSRTTGN
-301 IRYAA
+301 
-306 MVTDLET
+306 D
-313 KQPLSGVEV
+313 QP
-322 FNLNTDQQTTTD
+322 Q
-334 ENGYFVM
+334 
-341 EIPAGKMLHVK
+341 
-352 MKYNKPGYSE
+352 E
-362 LVTSAFSLERK
+362 LVQTIIPPA
-373 DNKESFSIM
+373 
-382 EVVGIRKGNAT
+382 
-393 DPCTGCSGSV
+393 
-403 SLREEKNPDLGFEEV
+403 
-418 KGYYDQLLYQFFT
+418 YT

-441 KKGYYIDVKN
+441 KKGYYIDVKDN
-451 NEGNCLIVVKD
+451 KGNCLIVIKD
-462 KNRKEVKRLLMAEW
+462 KNRKEVKRLLMTEW

-548 DLPEPPTPPAAP
+548 DLPEPPPPPPAP
-560 TVLDALDAP
+560 TNLEELDAP
-569 MPPLPPKSPTALDAL
+569 LPPLPPQSATGVKHPA
-584 DVPMPPLRPKSPTAL
+584 
-599 DALYAPP
+599 APP
-606 VPPKPPKSPKAPK
+606 VPPKPPKAPK
-619 KGTTTMLI
+619 KGSTTMLI
-627 NADTLIWVSGKG
+627 NADTLVWASGKG
-639 ILTLKGNATLQTGT
+639 ILTLKGNATMQTGT
-653 PQDISIT
+653 TSDINISADAID
-660 ASTINLKNNPPLVLV
+660 IRNNPPLVII

-699 EKDEAVKKYGTKG
+699 DKDDAIKKYGTKG
-712 KNGAIEISTFSEA
+712 KNGAIEISTSAEA

-748 KADDGC
+748 KAGDGC

>member
-17 VVFLFYQMV
+17 VVFLFYQLV

-67 DILNWVPVIGTA
+67 DVITWVPVIVSSTSNSLS
-79 TTGQPAAIANNAQR
+79 TWDMIVLFVAA
-93 LSAWDITLLL
+93 
-103 VATGVLVM
+103 GVLVM

-117 QLLSFRKM
+117 QLLSFRRM
-125 MKKATKVSEEGMTI
+125 MKKATKVSEAGMTI

-154 IFINRELHNETELQ
+154 IFINRALHNETELQ

-176 HVKQKHSLDIIW
+176 HVKQKHSMDIIW

-212 LEFIADHKV
+212 LEFIADHQV

-275 LFLLPVLAIVLLAF
+275 LFLLPVLAIILLSF
-289 RNRYHNTEKGPV
+289 REQLSRTTSSDQPQEPV
-301 IRYAA
+301 QTKISAA
-306 MVTDLET
+306 
-313 KQPLSGVEV
+313 
-322 FNLNTDQQTTTD
+322 
-334 ENGYFVM
+334 
-341 EIPAGKMLHVK
+341 
-352 MKYNKPGYSE
+352 
-362 LVTSAFSLERK
+362 
-373 DNKESFSIM
+373 
-382 EVVGIRKGNAT
+382 
-393 DPCTGCSGSV
+393 
-403 SLREEKNPDLGFEEV
+403 
-418 KGYYDQLLYQFFT
+418 FT

-451 NEGNCLIVVKD
+451 NDGNCLIVIKD
-462 KNRKEVKRLLMAEW
+462 KNRKEVKRLLMTEW

-501 QWTEAAN
+501 QWIEAAN
-508 PDVRSITV
+508 ADVKSITV

-532 YDLSDP
+532 YDLADP

-548 DLPEPPTPPAAP
+548 DLPEPPAPPAAP
-560 TVLDALDAP
+560 TALGELDAP
-569 MPPLPPKSPTALDAL
+569 LPPLPPQSPTGVKHPA
-584 DVPMPPLRPKSPTAL
+584 
-599 DALYAPP
+599 APP
-606 VPPKPPKSPKAPK
+606 VPPKPPKAPK
-619 KGTTTMLI
+619 KGSTTMLI
-627 NADTLIWVSGKG
+627 NADTLVWASGKG

-653 PQDISIT
+653 TSDINISADAID
-660 ASTINLKNNPPLVLV
+660 IRNNPPLVII

-685 FVAGKKSKMKVVSL
+685 FVAGRKAKMKVVSL
-699 EKDEAVKKYGTKG
+699 DKDEAIKKYGSKG
-712 KNGAIEISTFSEA
+712 KNGVIEISTSAEA
-725 VTPKQPVQPSFL
+725 VTPIQPVQPSFL

-748 KADDGC
+748 KAGDGC